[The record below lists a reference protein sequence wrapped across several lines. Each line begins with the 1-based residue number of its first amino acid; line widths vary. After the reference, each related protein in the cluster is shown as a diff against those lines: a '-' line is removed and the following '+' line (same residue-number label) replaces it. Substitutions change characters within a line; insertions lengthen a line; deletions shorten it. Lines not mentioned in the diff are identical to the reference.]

1 MIRLAMAYAFRI
13 LGAEKV
19 TLGVFENNLPA
30 YRCYEAAGFC
40 KVEQVT
46 PESRRVGNETWNI
59 IEFEMTKAEYE
70 KTEPP
75 QG

>member
-1 MIRLAMAYAFRI
+1 MIRLALRYAFTI
-13 LGAEKV
+13 PGAERV

-30 YRCYEAAGFC
+30 YRCYEAAGFR
-40 KVEQVT
+40 KVAQEVHR
-46 PESRRVGNETWNI
+46 SCRVGDETWRI
-59 IEFEMTKAEYE
+59 IEFEMTKAEYA